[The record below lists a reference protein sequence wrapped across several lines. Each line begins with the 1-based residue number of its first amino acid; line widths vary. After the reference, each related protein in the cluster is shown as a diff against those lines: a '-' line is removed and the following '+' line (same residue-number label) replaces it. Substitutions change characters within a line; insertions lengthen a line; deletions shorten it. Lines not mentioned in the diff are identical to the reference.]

1 MESGKEEIIF
11 VRKTSGLIRTIGP
24 ITILSIGASYTI
36 ADGFYL
42 FTAGLGY
49 KAPGSNIPLA
59 LSIGGIMMAF
69 MAFAVVFLTVALPR
83 TASEYVA
90 ISRVL
95 HPLPAYI
102 EALVTFGVHIWIV
115 GALSYF
121 LAWFWGS
128 FFIQAGILTKN
139 TGLISLGEF
148 LTTNVEAGVI
158 IGIIFVVLFSG
169 LQLLGANIF
178 RYIVNVL
185 FFLTLAA
192 GISNIIVSLYVASL
206 PLETIKSLWDSTYGT
221 GAFDEIVSVANQY
234 GWNSYITTASGI
246 ERGYGW
252 PGPWSLSVTLF
263 VALLT
268 SAYAFWGFEFANYVA
283 GEVSKPKRSFFV
295 GVIGAILLIFFF
307 YLVISTFT
315 LLGFKEFYSMY
326 NYVMNNPEAQAS
338 LKMNPV
344 QTPTWAVYLANVI
357 GGSLP
362 WLSVLITLAVP
373 LAVMD
378 GLPSYIMVPTRIAFA
393 LSFDR
398 MFPEKLAEVNDRF
411 RSPHWAILTVMVLG
425 IIMVILTAYSPWVY
439 LISVI
444 TAITLRWLFSAIT
457 LTILPYRRPDIF
469 SEGYTKKIGNI
480 PVVTIVGIIA
490 TIFSLII
497 LGIGIS
503 LIVGDIVSI
512 TWLLLWIILAVALFY
527 YYKYKN
533 MKKGID
539 ISKIYK
545 EVPPL

>member
-11 VRKTSGLIRTIGP
+11 VRKASGLIRTIGP
-24 ITILSIGASYTI
+24 ITILSIAGSYVI

-59 LSIGGIMMAF
+59 LTIGGIMMAF

-102 EALVTFGVHIWIV
+102 VALVTFGVHIWIV

-128 FFIQAGILTKN
+128 FLIQAGILTKN
-139 TGLISLGEF
+139 SELVSLGEF
-148 LTTNVEAGVI
+148 LSTNVEAGVI
-158 IGIIFVVLFSG
+158 IGIIFVILFGG
-169 LQLLGANIF
+169 LQLLGTNVF
-178 RYIVNVL
+178 RYLVNAL
-185 FFLTLAA
+185 FFIALAA
-192 GISNIIVSLYVASL
+192 GVSNIIISVYVSSP
-206 PLETIKSLWDSTYGT
+206 PLESIKSLWDSTYGS
-221 GAFDEIVSVANQY
+221 GAYDEIVSVAEKH
-234 GWNSYITTASGI
+234 GWHDYVASSSGI
-246 ERGYGW
+246 EGGYGW
-252 PGPWSLSVTLF
+252 PGPWSPFVTLYI
-263 VALLT
+263 ALLT
-268 SAYAFWGFEFANYVA
+268 SAYAFWGYEFANYVA
-283 GEVSKPKRSFFV
+283 GEVTRPKRSFFI
-295 GVIGAILLIFFF
+295 GVIGGIILIFFF

-326 NYVMNNPEAQAS
+326 NYVMNTPEAQAD
-338 LKMNPV
+338 LTINPV
-344 QTPTWAVYLANVI
+344 QTPTWAVYLASAV

-362 WLSVLITLAVP
+362 WLAVLITLAVP
-373 LAVMD
+373 LLVMD
-378 GLPSYIMVPTRIAFA
+378 GLPAYMMVPTRIAFA

-398 MFPEKLAEVNDRF
+398 MFPEKLAEVNARF
-411 RSPHWAILTVMVLG
+411 RSPHWAILTVMILG
-425 IIMVILTAYSPWVY
+425 IIMILLTAYSPWVY

-490 TIFSLII
+490 TVFSLII

-503 LIVGDIVSI
+503 LIIGDIVSI

-533 MKKGID
+533 MKRGID
-539 ISKIYK
+539 TSKIYK

>member
-206 PLETIKSLWDSTYGT
+206 PLESIKSLWDSTYGT

-457 LTILPYRRPDIF
+457 LTLLPYRRPDIF

-503 LIVGDIVSI
+503 LIIGDIVSI